1 MSVFSILD
9 VSASG
14 LSVQRTRVEV
24 LAQNIANAET
34 TRTSDGGP
42 YRRRQVVFEAER
54 QSVSPFGSVLA
65 RTVAPVD
72 RSFERETLG
81 VRVADLSV
89 EDAPPERRYQPHH
102 PDADAEGYVA
112 YPSFN
117 PVEDT
122 VDLTAAVRSYQANLA
137 VITSVKEMIART
149 IDIGRS

>member
-65 RTVAPVD
+65 RTVVPVD

-117 PVEDT
+117 PVEDM

>member
-1 MSVFSILD
+1 M
-9 VSASG
+9 
-14 LSVQRTRVEV
+14 R
-24 LAQNIANAET
+24 
-34 TRTSDGGP
+34 DGI
-42 YRRRQVVFEAER
+42 R
-54 QSVSPFGSVLA
+54 
-65 RTVAPVD
+65 
-72 RSFERETLG
+72 LG

-117 PVEDT
+117 PVEDM